1 MSSRD
6 QILQALGQITLP
18 DQPLPVIDVE
28 PNTEDLPGQYEASL
42 AKVGGTLVRVSSLD
56 EIQTYLNDRMEEGCQ
71 VMSLVEGL
79 TGNRELNE
87 QAHDLRDVDH
97 TLVSAEFAVA
107 ENGAVF
113 IKDTV
118 TGHRVAPYI
127 TEHLAAVV
135 KADAIYPTMHQAAP
149 AIDLAPGSHGAF
161 IAGPSKTADIEQALV
176 IGAHGASSMTVF
188 LLS

>member
-1 MSSRD
+1 MSSRE
-6 QILQALGQITLP
+6 QILEALGHITLP
-18 DQPLPVIDVE
+18 KQPLPVIDVE
-28 PNTEDLPGQYEASL
+28 PNTEDLVGQYEANL
-42 AKVGGTLVRVSSLD
+42 AKVGGTLVKVDSL
-56 EIQTYLNDRMEEGCQ
+56 EAIQTYLNDRIEEGNE
-71 VMSLVEGL
+71 VMSLVEGIS
-79 TGNRELNE
+79 GNRELNAN
-87 QAHDLRDVDH
+87 AHDLRDVDH

-113 IKDTV
+113 VKDTV

-135 KADAIYPTMHQAAP
+135 KADAIYPTMHQAVP